1 MTDTARR
8 RRTSDITIR
17 ARVMAGMTVTPVT
30 VEEEEVVTLEVNTMV
45 AVKLL
50 RTTAVVSTEGEAAVM
65 EVVTLETREGL
76 NLEPDT

>member
-1 MTDTARR
+1 
-8 RRTSDITIR
+8 
-17 ARVMAGMTVTPVT
+17 MAGMTVTPVT